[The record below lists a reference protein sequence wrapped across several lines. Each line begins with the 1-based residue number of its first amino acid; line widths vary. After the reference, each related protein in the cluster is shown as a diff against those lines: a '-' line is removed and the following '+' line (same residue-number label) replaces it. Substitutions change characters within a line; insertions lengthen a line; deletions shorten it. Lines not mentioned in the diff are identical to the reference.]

1 MTSAMGQK
9 QTYSEVR
16 AMSVLLPTTDI
27 RQRIEH
33 VGFVPLADI
42 TAAKVLVRLV
52 PQADIVHTST
62 TIRCR
67 ALVRRLGVVRRRV
80 QLLLVNWETARAK
93 LVKLAS
99 KAHIFD
105 TGPPDVGADGK
116 DYRANS
122 VHAPFPDKSQH
133 AERPLAASRP
143 EACRPRPA
151 AS

>member
-1 MTSAMGQK
+1 MSA
-9 QTYSEVR
+9 
-16 AMSVLLPTTDI
+16 LPPIADI

-33 VGFVPLADI
+33 VCF
-42 TAAKVLVRLV
+42 V
-52 PQADIVHTST
+52 PQADIVHTPI

-67 ALVRRLGVVRRRV
+67 ALVGRLGVVRRRV

-122 VHAPFPDKSQH
+122 RARPFPDKSQH
-133 AERPLAASRP
+133 AERLAASRP
-143 EACRPRPA
+143 VASRPRPA

>member
-1 MTSAMGQK
+1 MVS
-9 QTYSEVR
+9 
-16 AMSVLLPTTDI
+16 
-27 RQRIEH
+27 
-33 VGFVPLADI
+33 F
-42 TAAKVLVRLV
+42 V
-52 PQADIVHTST
+52 PQADIVHTPN

-67 ALVRRLGVVRRRV
+67 ALGRRLGVVRPFGATKDLTLQLVNRHADRV
-80 QLLLVNWETARAK
+80 QLLIVNWRLPPAK

-133 AERPLAASRP
+133 AERPLRP
-143 EACRPRPA
+143 QGP
-151 AS
+151 

>member
-1 MTSAMGQK
+1 
-9 QTYSEVR
+9 
-16 AMSVLLPTTDI
+16 
-27 RQRIEH
+27 
-33 VGFVPLADI
+33 
-42 TAAKVLVRLV
+42 
-52 PQADIVHTST
+52 
-62 TIRCR
+62 
-67 ALVRRLGVVRRRV
+67 LGVVRRRV

-143 EACRPRPA
+143 VASRPRPA

>member
-1 MTSAMGQK
+1 MLSA
-9 QTYSEVR
+9 TIDVCY
-16 AMSVLLPTTDI
+16 
-27 RQRIEH
+27 
-33 VGFVPLADI
+33 
-42 TAAKVLVRLV
+42 V
-52 PQADIVHTST
+52 PQADIAHTPN

-67 ALVRRLGVVRRRV
+67 ALVRRLGVVRRRA

-122 VHAPFPDKSQH
+122 VHAPFSDKSQH

-143 EACRPRPA
+143 VASRPRPA

>member
-1 MTSAMGQK
+1 
-9 QTYSEVR
+9 
-16 AMSVLLPTTDI
+16 MSVIPLKADI
-27 RQRIEH
+27 HQRGVH
-33 VGFVPLADI
+33 VRFVPLADVQ
-42 TAAKVLVRLV
+42 AHDQHVRQV
-52 PQADIVHTST
+52 PQADIVHTSI

-93 LVKLAS
+93 LVRLAS

-122 VHAPFPDKSQH
+122 VFTPPFPTNLSTRS
-133 AERPLAASRP
+133 APLRPQGP
-143 EACRPRPA
+143 
-151 AS
+151 

>member
-1 MTSAMGQK
+1 
-9 QTYSEVR
+9 
-16 AMSVLLPTTDI
+16 MSSK
-27 RQRIEH
+27 
-33 VGFVPLADI
+33 ADMSDAI
-42 TAAKVLVRLV
+42 GEFRFV
-52 PQADIVHTST
+52 PQADIVHTSI

-80 QLLLVNWETARAK
+80 QLLLVNWKTARAK

-143 EACRPRPA
+143 VASRPRPA

>member
-1 MTSAMGQK
+1 M
-9 QTYSEVR
+9 
-16 AMSVLLPTTDI
+16 
-27 RQRIEH
+27 
-33 VGFVPLADI
+33 
-42 TAAKVLVRLV
+42 RLTRPV
-52 PQADIVHTST
+52 DAQLDDDLFFI
-62 TIRCR
+62 C
-67 ALVRRLGVVRRRV
+67 GRV
-80 QLLLVNWETARAK
+80 QLLLVNWDIARAK
-93 LVKLAS
+93 LVKLVS

-143 EACRPRPA
+143 VASRPRPA